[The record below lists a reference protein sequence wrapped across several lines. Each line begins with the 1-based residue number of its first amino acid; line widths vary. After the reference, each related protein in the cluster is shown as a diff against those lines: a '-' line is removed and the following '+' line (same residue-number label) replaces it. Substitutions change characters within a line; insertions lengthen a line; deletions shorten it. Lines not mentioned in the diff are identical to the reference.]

1 MEIVRW
7 ATSSAPFAGNSTT
20 RSVLPAGPFES
31 WAPETKTICEAF
43 QAERRYWRLA
53 TPDTPSVRRSREG
66 DQVSDTI
73 RRPSELA
80 PRSEERRVGK
90 ECRSRGWAE
99 HGKKRESMAAEV
111 KAIELDD

>member
-73 RRPSELA
+73 RRPSEQIGRA
-80 PRSEERRVGK
+80 S
-90 ECRSRGWAE
+90 CRGRGEISVVA
-99 HGKKRESMAAEV
+99 GSLKKKKKRCSAW
-111 KAIELDD
+111 

>member
-7 ATSSAPFAGNSTT
+7 ATSSAPFAGKSTT

-53 TPDTPSVRRSREG
+53 RPDTPSVRRSREG

-80 PRSEERRVGK
+80 PRKGKGEWEVSTKTPRRQMRNEVGGVDRGRRTERGRP
-90 ECRSRGWAE
+90 E
-99 HGKKRESMAAEV
+99 
-111 KAIELDD
+111 

>member
-53 TPDTPSVRRSREG
+53 RPDTPSVRRSREG

-80 PRSEERRVGK
+80 PRTGQGEWEVSAKSAWKRMRTAWGLVG
-90 ECRSRGWAE
+90 RGRATTT
-99 HGKKRESMAAEV
+99 G
-111 KAIELDD
+111 

>member
-53 TPDTPSVRRSREG
+53 RPDTPSVRRSREG

-80 PRSEERRVGK
+80 PRTGKVEWEVSPKSDWRRMRN
-90 ECRSRGWAE
+90 ECGPGDRGM
-99 HGKKRESMAAEV
+99 S
-111 KAIELDD
+111 